1 MGTAM
6 RPAYTIDLEHGCIF
20 LKWSGAMTAHGV
32 IDFNRDL
39 VQDPDYRLGLN
50 RLIDLRRADFG
61 ATSGEVEEMG
71 GAIIGSR
78 DASEGHRKWAFLVG
92 RDLEYGFLR
101 MLGTMTDQARTIVR
115 PFRKLDEAMAWLGLP
130 ATLGDPFETI
140 SN

>member
-20 LKWSGAMTAHGV
+20 LKWSGVMTAHGV

-71 GAIIGSR
+71 GGN
-78 DASEGHRKWAFLVG
+78 HRF
-92 RDLEYGFLR
+92 
-101 MLGTMTDQARTIVR
+101 ARCQRR
-115 PFRKLDEAMAWLGLP
+115 PPQVGLP
-130 ATLGDPFETI
+130 GRP
-140 SN
+140 